1 MRPSHCLGAAQERGG
16 RLRGNVGGAGPLL
29 AGQPPPPP
37 PAPKWATFGAS
48 HGAEPGAL
56 DSPPLAVC
64 FSVGTERVATMKKCI
79 LNEKHG
85 KW

>member
-37 PAPKWATFGAS
+37 P
-48 HGAEPGAL
+48 
-56 DSPPLAVC
+56 PPP
-64 FSVGTERVATMKKCI
+64 TKKKKK
-79 LNEKHG
+79 KHFF
-85 KW
+85 